1 MAAAYTAAPAT
12 APTPIPTEVPL
23 TGEEL
28 PESPPMG
35 APSPAEDVVEEDW
48 SFVPLDPVLPVVEPY
63 KMGIDGFTMEIRNLV
78 DASGLS

>member
-12 APTPIPTEVPL
+12 APTPIPTEVEL
-23 TGEEL
+23 IVELL

-35 APSPAEDVVEEDW
+35 APSFADEVVDEDPP
-48 SFVPLDPVLPVVEPY
+48 FVLLEVPPMVEPY
-63 KMGIDGFTMEIRNLV
+63 KIGMDGFTMERRNFV